1 LETSPKFLR
10 VRAKTRQILEILP
23 EISGEKNWR
32 LNWSFSG
39 VERSRAEFG
48 ELDEIYCGFLVAT
61 ENLETRSAL
70 HRLLRLQIALAEI
83 FTQQLENF
91 TDKNFY

>member
-1 LETSPKFLR
+1 VNFCQIFTNFAEIFL
-10 VRAKTRQILEILP
+10 V
-23 EISGEKNWR
+23 KNWR

-48 ELDEIYCGFLVAT
+48 ELGEIYCGFLVAT